1 MPPVTPTV
9 ALKATFTSPELTD
22 GQLIVGPL
30 IMVNGQLLAEVTPLA
45 SVTWI
50 VKDPTAVGV
59 PVMAPDEGFSV
70 SPAGSVPV
78 ATEKV

>member
-1 MPPVTPTV
+1 
-9 ALKATFTSPELTD
+9 
-22 GQLIVGPL
+22 
-30 IMVNGQLLAEVTPLA
+30 MVNGQLLAEVTPLA

>member
-1 MPPVTPTV
+1 
-9 ALKATFTSPELTD
+9 
-22 GQLIVGPL
+22 
-30 IMVNGQLLAEVTPLA
+30 MVKGQLLAEVTPFA

-59 PVMAPDEGFSV
+59 PVMAPDEGLSA